1 MLYQR
6 TVKHGPVA
14 VPGNSLPPSVIT
26 EEARIGKAET
36 IGPTVYQNAVAL
48 QKYRLFVC
56 LWYGKERKKECTAKK
71 CNHYRTTTYA

>member
-1 MLYQR
+1 
-6 TVKHGPVA
+6 
-14 VPGNSLPPSVIT
+14 
-26 EEARIGKAET
+26 
-36 IGPTVYQNAVAL
+36 L